1 MSKNKTR
8 GVITLVILLVVFSA
22 IAFVIPFPKNIVF
35 WIAYLFGIFAIL
47 FQVYMFGTSFGKE
60 SARSRFYGFPI
71 ARLGVYYL
79 ATQLIVSI
87 VEIAL
92 SKVFPVW
99 LVVILN
105 LLILAFALIGCI
117 TTETMR
123 DEIATQDAM
132 LKKSVFN
139 MRELQSL
146 TATLPNQ
153 TDDVELKESLQK
165 VADEFRYSD
174 PLSSDKTSTLEED
187 MHSQIVDL
195 QQALADGDIDGAKK
209 LCSKLL
215 DYLKERNRVCSLN
228 K

>member
-8 GVITLVILLVVFSA
+8 GIITLVILLVVFSA

-35 WIAYLFGIFAIL
+35 WIAYLFGVFAIL
-47 FQVYMFGTSFGKE
+47 FQAYIFRASFGDD

-71 ARLGVYYL
+71 ARLGIYYL
-79 ATQLIVSI
+79 AAQLIVSI

-92 SKVFPVW
+92 SKILPVW

-123 DEIATQDAM
+123 DEIVRQDGK
-132 LKKSVFN
+132 LKKEVFN
-139 MRELQSL
+139 IRELQSISAAL
-146 TATLPNQ
+146 VDQCDDEDLKKTLAKLA
-153 TDDVELKESLQK
+153 E
-165 VADEFRYSD
+165 EFRFSD
-174 PLSSDKTSTLEED
+174 PLTSDKTSALETE
-187 MHSQIVDL
+187 MKTRIEDL
-195 QQALADGDIDGAKK
+195 QQAVTDGDIENAKELCNK
-209 LCSKLL
+209 LTGSLR
-215 DYLKERNRVCSLN
+215 ERNRICSVN